1 MGNKTQKQLSEFDL
15 LAECLAQME
24 QQGIN
29 HNLLS
34 INFDDKTLG
43 ELNHQLGT
51 STSLEELHKLVD
63 RCLANSW
70 LEHTVMGAK
79 YNELRLTTTGFGAAK
94 SRQRRAEMLQQ
105 RSRTKKVSDYVVEH
119 RGLFMVLGFL
129 LALASFTFTIWRYVK

>member
-1 MGNKTQKQLSEFDL
+1 MVAQEKLSEFDL

-29 HNLLS
+29 HKLFS
-34 INFDDKTLG
+34 INFDDKTLQV
-43 ELNHQLGT
+43 LNQKFCT
-51 STSLEELHKLVD
+51 TASLEELHKLVD
-63 RCLANSW
+63 RCLANDW

-94 SRQRRAEMLQQ
+94 SRQRRGEMLQQ
-105 RSRTKKVSDYVVEH
+105 RSVPKKVSDYVIEH